1 MKDRQSLNDI
11 GHGVLVAGAARPL
24 AGAVTVAFLA
34 WWADTGLAFENP
46 AWPVAWSLPFQILLV
61 LVITSFLGYWRHR
74 VHHNWG
80 FLWPYHALHHSPQ
93 QLHVLKGNRLH
104 FGEELV
110 RFLLIPLPLL
120 ILGAPAEAILWMTL
134 WSNFSGGLAHSNVDQ
149 RFPDWFHYVVPT
161 VHVHS
166 IHHAQEMDHQASN
179 LSPTVCLWD
188 HLFGTF
194 RHPKHH
200 PVTRLG
206 IEGDPR
212 PLRGRRVAEEAPQGH
227 PCRSVIARHSPSA
240 VTTDV
245 IGWKAAAT
253 SSSWPARIP
262 LSTRVPWGATRAM
275 MGSARSMRIGAWM
288 LASTRSHAP
297 STVRTSSVE
306 APMRSATPLF
316 SAFSRVVGT
325 ALSSTSTP

>member
-1 MKDRQSLNDI
+1 MAPECYSAAMRWRDGLAWLTWPLVMASSIAMAVWGFSRGYEAGLWLFVISVVNFNLVVLLEHLLPREQGVSLLKDRQSLNDI

-34 WWADTGLAFENP
+34 WWAEAGLAFENP
-46 AWPVAWSLPFQILLV
+46 AWPVAWSLPFQIALV
-61 LVITSFLGYWRHR
+61 LLITSFLGYWRHR
-74 VHHNWG
+74 VHHRWG

-149 RFPDWFHYVVPT
+149 RFPDWFHHVVPT

-166 IHHAQEMDHQASN
+166 IHHAQDMDHQASN
-179 LSPTVCLWD
+179 LSPTICLWD

-206 IEGDPR
+206 IEGDPVPAGFFSQLAQPFVDNYR
-212 PLRGRRVAEEAPQGH
+212 SLRG
-227 PCRSVIARHSPSA
+227 
-240 VTTDV
+240 
-245 IGWKAAAT
+245 AA
-253 SSSWPARIP
+253 
-262 LSTRVPWGATRAM
+262 
-275 MGSARSMRIGAWM
+275 
-288 LASTRSHAP
+288 
-297 STVRTSSVE
+297 
-306 APMRSATPLF
+306 
-316 SAFSRVVGT
+316 
-325 ALSSTSTP
+325 